1 MDPLPATDLRHNLA
15 TWAVPAPRLPG
26 VANQMLHALPTERF
40 DASFAGQ
47 ELATTYF
54 DTAAFDLRKA
64 RLKGDRYCTVRIRCY
79 RSEARPES
87 YALSAKTDDRKVRID
102 LPADL
107 AEALLAGDTLD
118 IGRALPG
125 DLQARLYDLVGDR
138 PLVPVVTVG
147 ATRYAVEDDTDRL
160 TLDVH
165 VRTDTGKRFPIN
177 VLEFKSKD
185 REARPPFAAG
195 LRPIRVSKFLWA
207 TDYR

>member
-15 TWAVPAPRLPG
+15 TWGVPAHRLPW
-26 VANQMLHALPTERF
+26 VANQMLHALPTETF
-40 DASFAGQ
+40 DPSFAGQ
-47 ELATTYF
+47 QLETTYF

-64 RLKGDRYCTVRIRCY
+64 RVQGDRYCTLRIRCY
-79 RSEARPES
+79 RSETRPES

-102 LPADL
+102 LPGDL
-107 AEALLAGDTLD
+107 AETLLAGDTLD
-118 IGRALPG
+118 ISRTLPG
-125 DLQARLYDLVGDR
+125 DLQARLYDVVGDA
-138 PLVPVVTVG
+138 PLLPVVTVC
-147 ATRYAVEDDTDRL
+147 ASRYAVEDDTDRL

-185 REARPPFAAG
+185 KDAKPPFSAG